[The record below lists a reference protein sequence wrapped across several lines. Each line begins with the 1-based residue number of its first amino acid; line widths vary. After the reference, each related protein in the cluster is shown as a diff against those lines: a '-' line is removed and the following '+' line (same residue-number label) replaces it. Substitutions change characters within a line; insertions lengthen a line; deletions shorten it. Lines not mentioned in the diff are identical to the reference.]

1 MVVKCFGLS
10 GYFKKKIKVLTT
22 DLIDKKQML
31 VI

>member
-1 MVVKCFGLS
+1 MFWSKWVL
-10 GYFKKKIKVLTT
+10 KKKYT